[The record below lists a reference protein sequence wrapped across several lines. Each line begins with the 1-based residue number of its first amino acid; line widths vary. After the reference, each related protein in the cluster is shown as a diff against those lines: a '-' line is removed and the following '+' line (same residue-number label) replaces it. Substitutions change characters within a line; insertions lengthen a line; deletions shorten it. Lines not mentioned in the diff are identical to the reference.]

1 MTTDASRRLR
11 ADAARNSERILRA
24 AREVYAE
31 SGPDAMLDDIARRA
45 GVGIATLYRRF
56 PNKEELV
63 RAALEQSIA
72 EQLSPAIEQALSD
85 DNPRQGLV
93 TLLEAALSMVAR
105 EHNTLAAADNA
116 GALTAEVTAPFLD
129 SLVLLI
135 RRGQQAGL
143 IRADLVPDDM
153 QRIMGMLI
161 SVLWSTGPQGDGW
174 RRYVSLVLDG
184 LSPVGATP
192 LPPSVPVLECGERT
206 PNHCRLGG
214 FVLGEDEHSDAGA

>member
-1 MTTDASRRLR
+1 MSTDASRRLR

-31 SGPDAMLDDIARRA
+31 NGPDAMLEDIARRA

-85 DNPRQGLV
+85 DNARQGLV
-93 TLLEAALSMVAR
+93 TLFEAALSMVAR
-105 EHNTLAAADNA
+105 ERNTLAAADNS

-129 SLVLLI
+129 SLMLLT

-153 QRIMGMLI
+153 HRIMGMLI
-161 SVLWSTGPQGDGW
+161 SVLWSTGPESESW
-174 RRYVSLVLDG
+174 RRYVALVLDA
-184 LSPVGATP
+184 LSPVGASP
-192 LPPSVPVLECGERT
+192 LPPAAPLLECGGGGRT
-206 PNHCRLGG
+206 PNQPKLGG
-214 FVLGEDEHSDAGA
+214 SP

>member
-24 AREVYAE
+24 AREVFAE

-72 EQLSPAIEQALSD
+72 EQLSPATEQALSD

-105 EHNTLAAADNA
+105 ERNTLAAADNA
-116 GALTAEVTAPFLD
+116 GVTADVTAPFLD
-129 SLVLLI
+129 SLVLLT

-161 SVLWSTGPQGDGW
+161 SVLWSTGPQSDGW

-192 LPPSVPVLECGERT
+192 LPPAVPVLECGKTNAEPSEARRFR
-206 PNHCRLGG
+206 PRGG
-214 FVLGEDEHSDAGA
+214 